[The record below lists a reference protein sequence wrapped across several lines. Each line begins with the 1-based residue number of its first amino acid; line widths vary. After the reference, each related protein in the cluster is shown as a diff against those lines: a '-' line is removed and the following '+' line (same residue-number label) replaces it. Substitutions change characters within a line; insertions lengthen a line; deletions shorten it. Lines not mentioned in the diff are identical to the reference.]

1 MSFARL
7 QRAPEG
13 LFLGEADV
21 TQRQADLADRVIS
34 REAIVVKHLQV
45 QRPTHQFVVRKACND
60 NNNDNTITT
69 IGQRLWPC
77 VPSVVN
83 LSFIYRCHG
92 CMYRVESST
101 HVACGRRD
109 ANGQAITTT
118 IVFIACVWRRR
129 IDGDLISALIC
140 GCEIEN
146 DNLHILAALWR
157 MTLTERKKEIS
168 VRIAKHYGAWKV
180 TEEQISPPT
189 ELSVLKTKACLAAW
203 CRYVK
208 HGWRQ

>member
-69 IGQRLWPC
+69 IGQRL
-77 VPSVVN
+77 
-83 LSFIYRCHG
+83 
-92 CMYRVESST
+92 
-101 HVACGRRD
+101 
-109 ANGQAITTT
+109 
-118 IVFIACVWRRR
+118 
-129 IDGDLISALIC
+129 
-140 GCEIEN
+140 
-146 DNLHILAALWR
+146 
-157 MTLTERKKEIS
+157 
-168 VRIAKHYGAWKV
+168 
-180 TEEQISPPT
+180 
-189 ELSVLKTKACLAAW
+189 
-203 CRYVK
+203 
-208 HGWRQ
+208 